1 MTRDPDPMSC
11 DDEVARL
18 LPWYVVGR
26 LSAGDVERV
35 DAHLEGCTTC
45 RDDLVHERELRTL
58 MKSDV
63 RVEYAPHGGLA
74 KTLARIDDAAR
85 GPAADRPVAAPTG
98 RARLTRWLTAA
109 VVVQAVGLGTLGA
122 MLLERPAAGPQGA
135 RYVTLAADRA
145 AVPAGPRIRAV
156 FAPATTLAELRAVL
170 QGQSLSI
177 VQGPSAAGAFTLAST
192 TPGFDRARLEATV
205 AQLRGDPQLV
215 FVEPAADGEQVAR

>member
-1 MTRDPDPMSC
+1 MSC
-11 DDEVARL
+11 ADEAARL

-35 DAHLEGCTTC
+35 ERHLESCATC
-45 RDDLVHERELRTL
+45 RDDLAHERELRTL

-74 KTLARIDDAAR
+74 KALARIDDAAR
-85 GPAADRPVAAPTG
+85 GPAADRPVAALAG

-122 MLLERPAAGPQGA
+122 MLLERPAPDPQGA
-135 RYVTLAADRA
+135 RYVTLAAERP
-145 AVPAGPRIRAV
+145 AVDGGPHIRAV
-156 FAPATTLAELRAVL
+156 FAPATTLAELRSVL

-192 TPGFDRARLEATV
+192 TPGFDRARLGATV
-205 AQLRGDPQLV
+205 ARLRGDAHLV
-215 FVEPAADGEQVAR
+215 FVEPASDGEQAAR